1 MDEDDDE
8 YISHGTPLP
17 EIEEESVLRK
27 KAARELEVRDERGRQ
42 RFHGAF
48 TGGFS
53 AGYFNTVGT
62 KEGWAPSTFIS
73 SRDKKEKAYKSQN
86 PEDFMDEEDFGAFGI
101 ATRRIHTTSKFQ
113 DSLNST
119 NTNKRKFSEVD
130 SVIPG
135 EAPLKDIVKPVK
147 ESIGIKILKKLGWK
161 LGQGIGPRAKKP
173 VTVKVYGCALPD
185 TIESEE
191 DDPYAESYTFA
202 PEDTEGEIYKPKDNV
217 FGLGYS
223 GLSKESVLSAHSDTL
238 TTTKSWLKKDKKK
251 LAISGQAFGV
261 GAFEDDDEDI
271 YSKDDM
277 SQYDFSDLD
286 PKGSSQASKETI
298 GNRQHHGSSNS
309 ILDGFCLA
317 SNPASVKK
325 YYPPPELPPHYKPLH
340 SSKTRVV
347 TNSEPQFKSRH
358 SMSADDRSTLLGERK
373 FQSLPSAA
381 EKKTSVVKPLDENLH
396 KNLPSSKHSFRPFPN
411 DEVKQ
416 KRYEEYLKL
425 KDLGDTEKLVQPS
438 SMTEWEKQQ
447 ELEEFARAAF
457 LFKPLSA
464 VLNAKFES
472 RSHLDVEHEVMD
484 ALAKARKENVKKV
497 EEKRKLVGLHNR
509 KTFEWHPT
517 SLLCKRFNV
526 PNPYPN
532 SSEVSGSQKSKSL
545 FDHISFDIRETDRHE
560 QISHT
565 PAKSIPD
572 KIPSSERPNSEAS
585 HKPNQ
590 ENISDNPFMAPINK
604 TESASDLFTE
614 TGRPPIDF
622 FKDIFENSSSDEE
635 DATQIE
641 KKSSESPPRTENF
654 EKESNEA
661 ATSHE
666 TDVLVSNQ
674 KCSSDISTSNP
685 KGFAEIKKAGFGVF
699 ANLDLDALNQRGPK
713 VKLGTSENAKI
724 KNDVIDISKSPV
736 KENNKTNDASNIQI
750 ENQSLQDD
758 LYGPEL
764 PPDYNESSVS
774 NSSKCVTKKHS
785 KHKSK
790 HKHKHHKYKS
800 KKKKKKHSSHKSSDD
815 SSFDSDED
823 IPPKVVLEKI
833 KKLLNG
839 K

>member
-1 MDEDDDE
+1 MDEDDDY
-8 YISHGTPLP
+8 YILYGTPLP

-27 KAARELEVRDERGRQ
+27 KAAKELEVRDERGRQ

-86 PEDFMDEEDFGAFGI
+86 PEDFMDEEDFGEFGI

-113 DSLNST
+113 DSLSST
-119 NTNKRKFSEVD
+119 STNKRKFSEVD

-135 EAPLKDIVKPVK
+135 EAPLKDIVKPVQ

-161 LGQGIGPRAKKP
+161 LGQGIGPRIKKP
-173 VTVKVYGCALPD
+173 VTTVKVYGCALPD
-185 TIESEE
+185 TIESE
-191 DDPYAESYTFA
+191 
-202 PEDTEGEIYKPKDNV
+202 
-217 FGLGYS
+217 
-223 GLSKESVLSAHSDTL
+223 
-238 TTTKSWLKKDKKK
+238 
-251 LAISGQAFGV
+251 AFGV

-286 PKGSSQASKETI
+286 PKGSSQTSKETK
-298 GNRQHHGSSNS
+298 NRQHHGSSNS

-325 YYPPPELPPHYKPLH
+325 YYPPPELPPHYKPLQ
-340 SSKTRVV
+340 SSKTRVI

-358 SMSADDRSTLLGERK
+358 SMSAGDRSTLLGEQK
-373 FQSLPSAA
+373 FQSLPSAVVSNTA

-396 KNLPSSKHSFRPFPN
+396 KNSPSSKHSFCPFPG

-425 KDLGDTEKLVQPS
+425 KDLGDTEQLVQPS

-457 LFKPLSA
+457 IYKPLSA

-472 RSHLDVEHEVMD
+472 RSHLDIEHEVMD

-509 KTFEWHPT
+509 KSFEWHPA

-532 SSEVSGSQKSKSL
+532 SSEISGSQKSKSL
-545 FDHISFDIRETDRHE
+545 FDHISFDIRKTDMHE
-560 QISHT
+560 QISHS

-572 KIPSSERPNSEAS
+572 KVPSSERPDSEAS
-585 HKPNQ
+585 QKPNQ
-590 ENISDNPFMAPINK
+590 ENISDNPFMTPINK
-604 TESASDLFTE
+604 TESASDQLTE

-635 DATQIE
+635 DVAQIE
-641 KKSSESPPRTENF
+641 KISSESPPRTE
-654 EKESNEA
+654 KESDVA

-666 TDVLVSNQ
+666 TNVVSNQ
-674 KCSSDISTSNP
+674 KCNSDISTSNP
-685 KGFAEIKKAGFGVF
+685 KSFGETKKAGFGVF

-713 VKLGTSENAKI
+713 VKQSSSENIEI
-724 KNDVIDISKSPV
+724 KNDVIDISESPV
-736 KENNKTNDASNIQI
+736 NEDNKTNDASNIQI

-758 LYGPEL
+758 FYGPEL
-764 PPDYNESSVS
+764 PPDYNESPIS

-815 SSFDSDED
+815 SSSDSDED
-823 IPPKVVLEKI
+823 LPPKVVLENLKI
-833 KKLLNG
+833 E
-839 K
+839 